1 MTALVTMVAWSCG
14 SGSKSG
20 SGTSESSS
28 TFSSPFVLIAEQE
41 QRCEGVIIDRGFSE
55 KFVLTGGLSP
65 CEYISEG
72 TQFVL

>member
-1 MTALVTMVAWSCG
+1 MKKVLFFSMTALVTMVAWSCG

-55 KFVLTGGLSP
+55 KFVLTGGQSP
-65 CEYISEG
+65 CE
-72 TQFVL
+72 